1 MVVYFF
7 GEHHLSCLLK
17 VFSFHFTPLFEVF
30 YLDLIECDCEATIL
44 PLKSHF
50 GSLLIAE
57 TALAISVAIE
67 ITELADT
74 F

>member
-1 MVVYFF
+1 MVVDFF
-7 GEHHLSCLLK
+7 GEHHFFCLLK

-30 YLDLIECDCEATIL
+30 YLDLIECDREATIFF
-44 PLKSHF
+44 LKSHF

-57 TALAISVAIE
+57 TALTISVTIKV
-67 ITELADT
+67 TKLADT